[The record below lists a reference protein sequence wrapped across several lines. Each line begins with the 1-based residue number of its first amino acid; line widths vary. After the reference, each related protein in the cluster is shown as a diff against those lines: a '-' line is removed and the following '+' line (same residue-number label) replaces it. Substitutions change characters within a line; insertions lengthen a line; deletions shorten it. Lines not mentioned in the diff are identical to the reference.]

1 MKIKCLSCS
10 FDNEKEARFCEN
22 CKEPLLNPY
31 IKKRKD
37 EDQPFKHTSGEEVKT
52 KNRIEK
58 EKKIPN
64 WLRWILFIPAALL
77 ALFVSYPIISVV
89 NKIAPIGL
97 GEGFILDIGI
107 LVLANLWSAV
117 AFIWVGSIVAPKNN
131 FIISIILSVIY
142 GFMLGASFFA
152 KLMLREN
159 SGVSWIEMII
169 TIITGII
176 AAVGVVCYFYEK
188 EKSEDDDE
196 ISKSEIF

>member
-1 MKIKCLSCS
+1 MKFL
-10 FDNEKEARFCEN
+10 E
-22 CKEPLLNPY
+22 
-31 IKKRKD
+31 
-37 EDQPFKHTSGEEVKT
+37 
-52 KNRIEK
+52 
-58 EKKIPN
+58 KIPN

-176 AAVGVVCYFYEK
+176 AAVGVVRYFYEK

>member
-1 MKIKCLSCS
+1 MKFL
-10 FDNEKEARFCEN
+10 E
-22 CKEPLLNPY
+22 
-31 IKKRKD
+31 
-37 EDQPFKHTSGEEVKT
+37 
-52 KNRIEK
+52 
-58 EKKIPN
+58 KIPD
-64 WLRWILFIPAALL
+64 WLRWILFIPVALL

-89 NKIAPIGL
+89 NKITMIGL
-97 GEGFILDIGI
+97 GKGFIIDIGI
-107 LVLANLWSAV
+107 LVFANLWSAV

-142 GFMLGASFFA
+142 GFMLGASFFT

-159 SGVSWIEMII
+159 SSVSWIEMII

-176 AAVGVVCYFYEK
+176 AAVGVVRYFYKK